1 MTLWRCLLILALAWT
16 TPALALDRDAL
27 LDEANVLLLPRERV
41 IPPLTLIDQDGQPF
55 DTRSLQGRWHILF
68 FGFTACPDICPTT
81 LSDMRRLFGQLPS
94 DTRGRLQLVLITAD
108 PERDTPQQLKTYLDY
123 YRAGFSG
130 LTGKW
135 SNYSSCPGRLA
146 CRSCRRT
153 RLRATTASATAAI
166 WRWWAPTA
174 PCVGTFA
181 PHSCSMDCSERYR
194 GSSIPSTEQAADVDC
209 EAISGNPECRPAHRP
224 ERRPHRST
232 AASVPPGC
240 RPRTSER

>member
-1 MTLWRCLLILALAWT
+1 MPMTLWRCLLILALAWT

-94 DTRGRLQLVLITAD
+94 DTRERLQLVLITAD
-108 PERDTPQQLKTYLDY
+108 PARDTPQQLKTYLDY

-130 LTGKW
+130 LTGEMEQLQQL
-135 SNYSSCPGRLA
+135 SRALGLPFVPANETQGDYSVS
-146 CRSCRRT
+146 
-153 RLRATTASATAAI
+153 
-166 WRWWAPTA
+166 
-174 PCVGTFA
+174 
-181 PHSCSMDCSERYR
+181 H
-194 GSSIPSTEQAADVDC
+194 
-209 EAISGNPECRPAHRP
+209 SGNLALVGPDGTLRGHIRAPLMLDGLKRAL
-224 ERRPHRST
+224 
-232 AASVPPGC
+232 
-240 RPRTSER
+240 PRIVDTEH

>member
-1 MTLWRCLLILALAWT
+1 MPMTLWRCLLILALAWT

-94 DTRGRLQLVLITAD
+94 DTRERLQLVLITAD
-108 PERDTPQQLKTYLDY
+108 PARDTPQQLKTYLDY

-130 LTGKW
+130 LTGEMEQLQQL
-135 SNYSSCPGRLA
+135 SRALGLPFVPANETQGDYSVS
-146 CRSCRRT
+146 
-153 RLRATTASATAAI
+153 
-166 WRWWAPTA
+166 
-174 PCVGTFA
+174 
-181 PHSCSMDCSERYR
+181 H
-194 GSSIPSTEQAADVDC
+194 
-209 EAISGNPECRPAHRP
+209 SGNLALVGPDGTLRGHIRAPLMLDGLQRAL
-224 ERRPHRST
+224 
-232 AASVPPGC
+232 
-240 RPRTSER
+240 PRIVDTKH

>member
-1 MTLWRCLLILALAWT
+1 MPMTLWRCLLILALAWT

-94 DTRGRLQLVLITAD
+94 DTRERLQLVLITAD
-108 PERDTPQQLKTYLDY
+108 PARDTPQQLKTYLDY

-130 LTGKW
+130 LTGAMEQLQQL
-135 SNYSSCPGRLA
+135 SRALGLPFVPANETQGDYSVS
-146 CRSCRRT
+146 
-153 RLRATTASATAAI
+153 
-166 WRWWAPTA
+166 
-174 PCVGTFA
+174 
-181 PHSCSMDCSERYR
+181 H
-194 GSSIPSTEQAADVDC
+194 
-209 EAISGNPECRPAHRP
+209 SGNLALVGPDGTLRGHIRAPLMLDGLQRAL
-224 ERRPHRST
+224 
-232 AASVPPGC
+232 
-240 RPRTSER
+240 PRIVDTEH

>member
-1 MTLWRCLLILALAWT
+1 MTLWRCLLILALAWA

-94 DTRGRLQLVLITAD
+94 DTRERLQLVLITAD
-108 PERDTPQQLKTYLDY
+108 PARDTPQQLKTYLDY

-130 LTGKW
+130 LTGEMEQLQQL
-135 SNYSSCPGRLA
+135 SRALGLPFVPANETQGDYSVS
-146 CRSCRRT
+146 
-153 RLRATTASATAAI
+153 
-166 WRWWAPTA
+166 
-174 PCVGTFA
+174 
-181 PHSCSMDCSERYR
+181 H
-194 GSSIPSTEQAADVDC
+194 
-209 EAISGNPECRPAHRP
+209 SGNLALVGPDGTLRGHIRAPLMLDGLQRAL
-224 ERRPHRST
+224 
-232 AASVPPGC
+232 
-240 RPRTSER
+240 PRIVDTEH

>member
-41 IPPLTLIDQDGQPF
+41 IPPLKLIDQDGQPF

-94 DTRGRLQLVLITAD
+94 DTRERLQLVLITAD
-108 PERDTPQQLKTYLDY
+108 PARDTPQQLKAYLSY

-130 LTGKW
+130 LTGEMEQLQQL
-135 SNYSSCPGRLA
+135 SRALGLPFVPANETQGDYSVS
-146 CRSCRRT
+146 
-153 RLRATTASATAAI
+153 
-166 WRWWAPTA
+166 
-174 PCVGTFA
+174 
-181 PHSCSMDCSERYR
+181 H
-194 GSSIPSTEQAADVDC
+194 
-209 EAISGNPECRPAHRP
+209 SGNLALVGPDGTLRGHIRAPLMLDGLQR
-224 ERRPHRST
+224 
-232 AASVPPGC
+232 GL
-240 RPRTSER
+240 PRIVDTEH

>member
-1 MTLWRCLLILALAWT
+1 MPMTLWRCLLILALAWT

-94 DTRGRLQLVLITAD
+94 DTRERLQLVLITAD
-108 PERDTPQQLKTYLDY
+108 PARDTPQQLKTYLDY

-130 LTGKW
+130 LTGEMEQLQQL
-135 SNYSSCPGRLA
+135 SRALGLPFVPANETQGDYSVS
-146 CRSCRRT
+146 
-153 RLRATTASATAAI
+153 
-166 WRWWAPTA
+166 
-174 PCVGTFA
+174 
-181 PHSCSMDCSERYR
+181 H
-194 GSSIPSTEQAADVDC
+194 
-209 EAISGNPECRPAHRP
+209 SGNLALVGPDGTLRGHVRAPLMLDGLQRAL
-224 ERRPHRST
+224 
-232 AASVPPGC
+232 
-240 RPRTSER
+240 PRIVDTEH

>member
-94 DTRGRLQLVLITAD
+94 DTRERLQLVLITAD
-108 PERDTPQQLKTYLDY
+108 PARDTPQQLKTYLDY

-130 LTGKW
+130 LTGEMEQLQQL
-135 SNYSSCPGRLA
+135 SRALGLPFVPANETQGDYSVS
-146 CRSCRRT
+146 
-153 RLRATTASATAAI
+153 
-166 WRWWAPTA
+166 
-174 PCVGTFA
+174 
-181 PHSCSMDCSERYR
+181 H
-194 GSSIPSTEQAADVDC
+194 
-209 EAISGNPECRPAHRP
+209 SGNLALVGPDGTLRGHVRAPLMLDGLQRAL
-224 ERRPHRST
+224 
-232 AASVPPGC
+232 
-240 RPRTSER
+240 PRIVDTEH

>member
-1 MTLWRCLLILALAWT
+1 MPMTLWRCLLILALAWT

-94 DTRGRLQLVLITAD
+94 DTRERLQLVLITAD
-108 PERDTPQQLKTYLDY
+108 PARDTPQQLKTYLDY

-130 LTGKW
+130 LTGEMEQLQQL
-135 SNYSSCPGRLA
+135 SRALGLPFVPANETQGDYSVS
-146 CRSCRRT
+146 
-153 RLRATTASATAAI
+153 
-166 WRWWAPTA
+166 
-174 PCVGTFA
+174 
-181 PHSCSMDCSERYR
+181 H
-194 GSSIPSTEQAADVDC
+194 
-209 EAISGNPECRPAHRP
+209 SGNLALVGPDGALRGHIRAPLMLDGLQRAL
-224 ERRPHRST
+224 
-232 AASVPPGC
+232 
-240 RPRTSER
+240 PRIVDTEH

>member
-94 DTRGRLQLVLITAD
+94 DTHERLQLVLITAD
-108 PERDTPQQLKTYLDY
+108 PARDTPQQLKTYLDY

-130 LTGKW
+130 LTGEMEQLQQL
-135 SNYSSCPGRLA
+135 SRALGLPFVPANETQGDYSVS
-146 CRSCRRT
+146 
-153 RLRATTASATAAI
+153 
-166 WRWWAPTA
+166 
-174 PCVGTFA
+174 
-181 PHSCSMDCSERYR
+181 H
-194 GSSIPSTEQAADVDC
+194 
-209 EAISGNPECRPAHRP
+209 SGNLALVGPDGTLRGHIRAPLMLDGLQRAL
-224 ERRPHRST
+224 
-232 AASVPPGC
+232 
-240 RPRTSER
+240 PRIVDTKH

>member
-81 LSDMRRLFGQLPS
+81 LSDMRRVFGQLPS

-130 LTGKW
+130 LTGKMEQLQQ
-135 SNYSSCPGRLA
+135 NETQGDYSVS
-146 CRSCRRT
+146 
-153 RLRATTASATAAI
+153 
-166 WRWWAPTA
+166 
-174 PCVGTFA
+174 
-181 PHSCSMDCSERYR
+181 H
-194 GSSIPSTEQAADVDC
+194 
-209 EAISGNPECRPAHRP
+209 SGNLALVGPDGTLRGHIRAPLMLDGLQRAL
-224 ERRPHRST
+224 
-232 AASVPPGC
+232 
-240 RPRTSER
+240 PRIVDTEH